1 MRTYGWTT
9 TLILLACSS
18 AAHGADS
25 APRRPNIVLI
35 MSDDMGYSDLGCYGG
50 EIETPNLDALA
61 QGGVRFTQFYNTARC
76 CPTRAALLTGLYS
89 HQAGIGHMTEDKGL
103 DGYRG
108 DLNKRCVTIAEAL
121 RPAGYKNYM
130 IGKWHVTKSGKPK
143 SDADKHN
150 WPLQRGFDRFYGTI
164 HGAGSFF
171 DPNTLT
177 RDNTEISAYADPEY
191 QPSSFYYT
199 DALSD
204 QAARFIAEHKRD
216 AEAKEGAEKP
226 FFMYVA
232 YTAAHWPMHAKPADI
247 AKYRGRYDVGYDA
260 VRAAR
265 VEKLRRLGLL
275 DSRWQVAA
283 QDGGAWSDVKN
294 REYETR
300 CMEVYAAMIDC
311 LDQGIG
317 RIVAELKKQGELDN
331 TLIFFLQDNGGC
343 AEGMGREVE
352 PKIPADA
359 PRLPSLAADYLQPDM
374 IPKQTRDGRPV
385 RQGRGV
391 LPGDADTYTGYG
403 RAWANV
409 SNTPFREYKHWEH
422 EGGISTP
429 LIIHWPAGM
438 TAIETKTE
446 AAGRLYREPAHLI
459 DLMATCVDV
468 AGAEYPRTHAGQAIT
483 PLEGVSLRPALA
495 DGALGRKQPI
505 FFEHEGNRAVR
516 DGRWKLVAKGPAGPW
531 ELYDMEADRTEQH
544 DLATAEPERTKA
556 MVAQWEAWAR
566 RAEVLPW
573 IWKPA
578 YGEPAAKPG
587 EKATAGGA
595 KKPNKKK
602 RATK

>member
-1 MRTYGWTT
+1 MTNVTRTHSWMTA
-9 TLILLACSS
+9 LILLVS
-18 AAHGADS
+18 ASVAQAADTG
-25 APRRPNIVLI
+25 PRRPNIVLI
-35 MSDDMGYSDLGCYGG
+35 MSDDMGYSDIGCYGG

-61 QGGVRFTQFYNTARC
+61 KGGVRFTQYYNTARC

-89 HQAGIGHMTEDKGL
+89 HQAGIGHMMEDKGL

-130 IGKWHVTKSGKPK
+130 IGKWHVTKSGKPT
-143 SDADKHN
+143 SDADKYN

-177 RDNTEISAYADPEY
+177 RDNTYVSAHADPEY
-191 QPSSFYYT
+191 QPRDYYYT

-204 QAARFIAEHKRD
+204 QAARFVAEHKRD
-216 AEAKEGAEKP
+216 AEKNDGAEKP

-283 QDGGAWSDVKN
+283 QDEGKWDDVKN

-300 CMEVYAAMIDC
+300 CMEVYAAMVDC

-343 AEGMGREVE
+343 AEDMGRKDGTKAEVE
-352 PKIPADA
+352 PKL
-359 PRLPSLAADYLQPDM
+359 LPPLAADYLQPDM
-374 IPKQTRDGRPV
+374 IPKQTRDGRPM
-385 RQGRGV
+385 RQGYGI
-391 LPGDADTYTGYG
+391 LPGDADTFAGYG

-429 LIIHWPAGM
+429 LIMHWPAGL
-438 TAIETKTE
+438 TAGTTKAE
-446 AAGRLYREPAHLI
+446 AAGRLFREPAHLI

-468 AGAEYPRTHAGQAIT
+468 AGAKYPTTHAGQAIT

-495 DGALGRKQPI
+495 DGELGRKQPI

-516 DGRWKLVAKGPAGPW
+516 DGRWKLVAKGPAGVW

-544 DLATAEPERTKA
+544 DLASAEPERVAA

-566 RAEVLPW
+566 RAQVLPW

-578 YGEPAAKPG
+578 YGEPAAAVDG
-587 EKATAGGA
+587 V
-595 KKPNKKK
+595 KKPKKK
-602 RATK
+602 RAAK

>member
-1 MRTYGWTT
+1 MTNVTRTHSWMTA
-9 TLILLACSS
+9 LILLVS
-18 AAHGADS
+18 ASVAQAADIG
-25 APRRPNIVLI
+25 PRRPNIVLI
-35 MSDDMGYSDLGCYGG
+35 MSDDMGYSDIGCYGG

-61 QGGVRFTQFYNTARC
+61 KGGVRFTQFYNTARC

-89 HQAGIGHMTEDKGL
+89 HQAGIGHMMEDKGL

-130 IGKWHVTKSGKPK
+130 IGKWHVTKSGKPT
-143 SDADKHN
+143 SDADKDN

-177 RDNTEISAYADPEY
+177 RDNTYVSAHADPEY
-191 QPSSFYYT
+191 QPRDYYYT

-204 QAARFIAEHKRD
+204 QAARFVAEHKRD
-216 AEAKEGAEKP
+216 AEKNDGAEKP

-283 QDGGAWSDVKN
+283 QDGGKWDDVKN

-300 CMEVYAAMIDC
+300 CMEVYAAMVDC

-343 AEGMGREVE
+343 AEDMGRKADAKAEVE
-352 PKIPADA
+352 PKL
-359 PRLPSLAADYLQPDM
+359 LPPLAADYLQPDM
-374 IPKQTRDGRPV
+374 IPKQTRDGRPM
-385 RQGRGV
+385 RQGYGI
-391 LPGDADTYTGYG
+391 LPGDADTFAGYG

-429 LIIHWPAGM
+429 LIMHWPAGL
-438 TAIETKTE
+438 TADTTKAE
-446 AAGRLYREPAHLI
+446 AAGRLFREPAHLI

-468 AGAEYPRTHAGQAIT
+468 AGAKYPTTHAGQAIT

-495 DGALGRKQPI
+495 DGELGRKQPI

-516 DGRWKLVAKGPAGPW
+516 DGRWKLVAKGPAGVW

-544 DLATAEPERTKA
+544 DLATAEPERVAA

-566 RAEVLPW
+566 RAQVLPW

-578 YGEPAAKPG
+578 YGESAAAVDG
-587 EKATAGGA
+587 V
-595 KKPNKKK
+595 KKPKKK
-602 RATK
+602 RAAK

>member
-1 MRTYGWTT
+1 MR
-9 TLILLACSS
+9 ILLIVVALLS
-18 AAHGADS
+18 AAA
-25 APRRPNIVLI
+25 AQLAPAAAAEPRRPNIILI

-61 QGGVRFTQFYNTARC
+61 RGGVRFTQFYNTARC

-89 HQAGIGHMTEDKGL
+89 HQAGIGHMTEDKGV

-130 IGKWHVTKSGKPK
+130 IGKWHVTKSAKPM
-143 SDADKHN
+143 SEADKHN

-177 RDNTEISAYADPEY
+177 RDNTEISAYADKEY
-191 QPSSFYYT
+191 QPGQFYYT

-204 QAARFIAEHKRD
+204 QASRFIAEHKR
-216 AEAKEGAEKP
+216 EAEKRDGAKQP

-265 VEKLRRLGLL
+265 VEKLKRLGLL

-283 QDGGAWSDVKN
+283 QDGGNWNDVKN

-300 CMEVYAAMIDC
+300 CMEVYAAMVDC
-311 LDQGIG
+311 MDQGIG

-343 AEGMGREVE
+343 AEPMGRD
-352 PKIPADA
+352 PKQKVLADA
-359 PRLPSLAADYLQPDM
+359 ATIKPLTADYLQPDM
-374 IPKQTRDGRPV
+374 IPKQTRDGRPM
-385 RQGRGV
+385 RQGYGI
-391 LPGDADTYTGYG
+391 LPGDADTYAGYG

-429 LIIHWPAGM
+429 LIMHWPAGL
-438 TAIETKTE
+438 TAVETKTE
-446 AAGRLYREPAHLI
+446 AKDEAEGRLFREPAHLI

-468 AGAEYPRTHAGQAIT
+468 AGAQYPQTHAGKAIT
-483 PLEGVSLRPALA
+483 PLEGVSLRPALSDA
-495 DGALGRKQPI
+495 SLNRKQPI

-516 DGRWKLVAKGPAGPW
+516 DGRWKLVAKGPAGAW
-531 ELYDMEADRTEQH
+531 ELYDMESDRTEQH
-544 DLATAEPERTKA
+544 DLATAEPERLAA
-556 MVAQWEAWAR
+556 MVGQWEAWAN
-566 RAEVLPW
+566 RAQVLPW

-578 YGEPAAKPG
+578 YGEPAVAV
-587 EKATAGGA
+587 GGA
-595 KKPNKKK
+595 KKPGKKK
-602 RATK
+602 RAAN

>member
-1 MRTYGWTT
+1 MRTYGWTSA
-9 TLILLACSS
+9 LILLACSS
-18 AAHGADS
+18 VAHGADS

-61 QGGVRFTQFYNTARC
+61 KGGVRFTQFYNTARC

-103 DGYRG
+103 DAYRG

-130 IGKWHVTKSGKPK
+130 IGKWHVTKSGKPE
-143 SDADKHN
+143 SEADKQN

-191 QPSSFYYT
+191 QPREFYYT

-204 QAARFIAEHKRD
+204 QAARFVAEHKRD
-216 AEAKEGAEKP
+216 AAKSDGAEQP

-294 REYETR
+294 REFETR
-300 CMEVYAAMIDC
+300 CMEVYAAMVDC
-311 LDQGIG
+311 MDQGIG

-343 AEGMGREVE
+343 AEGMGRE
-352 PKIPADA
+352 PKQKVLADA
-359 PRLPSLAADYLQPDM
+359 GTIAPLAADYLQPDM
-374 IPKQTRDGRPV
+374 IPKQTRDGRPM
-385 RQGRGV
+385 RQGYGI
-391 LPGDADTYTGYG
+391 LPGDADTYAGYG

-429 LIIHWPAGM
+429 LIMHWPAGM
-438 TAIETKTE
+438 KAIETKTE
-446 AAGRLYREPAHLI
+446 AAGRLFREPAHLI
-459 DLMATCVDV
+459 DLMATCIDV
-468 AGAEYPRTHAGQAIT
+468 AGAEYPRTHAGQEIT

-516 DGRWKLVAKGPAGPW
+516 DGRWKLVAKGPAGAW

-544 DLATAEPERTKA
+544 DLATAEPARTAA

-578 YGEPAAKPG
+578 YGEPALKPKQPAADGPKKPG
-587 EKATAGGA
+587 
-595 KKPNKKK
+595 KKK
-602 RATK
+602 RAAE